1 MQAETCH
8 RYKMKN
14 KGSKMEK
21 LIKSRLDNWDIAKGI
36 YEVIADMKLLNDY
49 PNIDLKKLLFSLS
62 HADIE
67 KLAQVVTGKI
77 KKYTVSQAME
87 AVAYFLSVIFNK
99 IATEPGYCDMLKLIT
114 VLPMI
119 QPPNPES
126 SNSASSTPS

>member
-1 MQAETCH
+1 
-8 RYKMKN
+8 
-14 KGSKMEK
+14 MEK

-77 KKYTVSQAME
+77 KKYTVSEAME

-119 QPPNPES
+119 QPPKPES